1 MLDFR
6 VDTFL
11 AVCRCMSFT
20 RAAAALHITQPAVS
34 QHIRALEAQY
44 GVRFFSFEGKK
55 LTLTDAGRLFL
66 RTATT
71 MRHDAQHLRDALGSL
86 SGGGRRLVFGATLTI
101 GEYVMPAPLAR
112 LLAAE
117 PNVSLR
123 MVVANTA
130 ELLRGLDRGDIDF
143 AIVEGFFEKSEYD
156 SLSYLTER
164 YVAVCAPGYR
174 FRQPVHTLEDLLGE
188 RLLTREPGSG
198 TREILERRLREHNL
212 TVRDFRAVTEIGS
225 LNAIKALVRMV
236 RASRSCMSRP
246 SAPSWKAAR
255 CVRSR
260 CPVFRSC
267 TISPSSGG
275 KAACSR
281 KRTARSSTCCAPRPT
296 EKGRKPE
303 ASSL

>member
-11 AVCRCMSFT
+11 AVCRCMSFP

-225 LNAIKALVRMV
+225 LNAIKALVRMGQGVAFLYEPTV
-236 RASRSCMSRP
+236 RAELESGALREIALSGF
-246 SAPSWKAAR
+246 
-255 CVRSR
+255 
-260 CPVFRSC
+260 PVLHDFTFLWRK
-267 TISPSSGG
+267 SSVF
-275 KAACSR
+275 AQTYR
-281 KRTARSSTCCAPRPT
+281 EIFDLLRTASDRNR
-296 EKGRKPE
+296 EE
-303 ASSL
+303 A

>member
-123 MVVANTA
+123 MIVANTA
-130 ELLRGLDRGDIDF
+130 ELLRELDRGDIDF

-225 LNAIKALVRMV
+225 LNAIKALVRMGQGVAFLYEPTV
-236 RASRSCMSRP
+236 RAELESGALREIALSGF
-246 SAPSWKAAR
+246 
-255 CVRSR
+255 
-260 CPVFRSC
+260 PVLHDFTFLWRK
-267 TISPSSGG
+267 SSVF
-275 KAACSR
+275 AQTYR
-281 KRTARSSTCCAPRPT
+281 EIFDLLRTASDSKR
-296 EKGRKPE
+296 EE
-303 ASSL
+303 A

>member
-1 MLDFR
+1 
-6 VDTFL
+6 
-11 AVCRCMSFT
+11 
-20 RAAAALHITQPAVS
+20 
-34 QHIRALEAQY
+34 
-44 GVRFFSFEGKK
+44 
-55 LTLTDAGRLFL
+55 
-66 RTATT
+66 

-225 LNAIKALVRMV
+225 LNAIKALVRMGQGVAFLYEPTV
-236 RASRSCMSRP
+236 RAELESGALREIALSGF
-246 SAPSWKAAR
+246 
-255 CVRSR
+255 
-260 CPVFRSC
+260 PVLHDFTFLWR
-267 TISPSSGG
+267 

>member
-225 LNAIKALVRMV
+225 LNAIKALVRMGQGVAFLYEPTV
-236 RASRSCMSRP
+236 RAELESGALREIALSGF
-246 SAPSWKAAR
+246 
-255 CVRSR
+255 
-260 CPVFRSC
+260 PVLHDFTFLWRK
-267 TISPSSGG
+267 SSVF
-275 KAACSR
+275 AQTYREIFDLLRTASDR
-281 KRTARSSTCCAPRPT
+281 KR
-296 EKGRKPE
+296 EE
-303 ASSL
+303 A

>member
-123 MVVANTA
+123 MIVANTA

-156 SLSYLTER
+156 SLPYLAER

-174 FRQPVHTLEDLLGE
+174 FRQPVHALEDLLGE

-225 LNAIKALVRMV
+225 LNAIKALVRMGQGVAFLYEPTV
-236 RASRSCMSRP
+236 RAELESGALREIALSGF
-246 SAPSWKAAR
+246 
-255 CVRSR
+255 
-260 CPVFRSC
+260 PVLHDFTFLWRK
-267 TISPSSGG
+267 SSVF
-275 KAACSR
+275 AQTYREIFDLLRTASDR
-281 KRTARSSTCCAPRPT
+281 KR
-296 EKGRKPE
+296 EE
-303 ASSL
+303 A

>member
-71 MRHDAQHLRDALGSL
+71 MRHDAQVLRDALGSL

-123 MVVANTA
+123 MIVANTA

-225 LNAIKALVRMV
+225 LNAIKALVRMGQGVAFLYEPTV
-236 RASRSCMSRP
+236 RAELESGALREIALSGF
-246 SAPSWKAAR
+246 
-255 CVRSR
+255 
-260 CPVFRSC
+260 PVLHDFTFLWRK
-267 TISPSSGG
+267 SSVF
-275 KAACSR
+275 AQTYREIFDLLRTASDR
-281 KRTARSSTCCAPRPT
+281 KR
-296 EKGRKPE
+296 EE
-303 ASSL
+303 A

>member
-86 SGGGRRLVFGATLTI
+86 SGGGRLLVFGATLTI

-225 LNAIKALVRMV
+225 LNAIKALVRMGQGVAFLYEPTV
-236 RASRSCMSRP
+236 RAELESGALREIALSGF
-246 SAPSWKAAR
+246 
-255 CVRSR
+255 
-260 CPVFRSC
+260 PVLHDFTFLWRK
-267 TISPSSGG
+267 SSVF
-275 KAACSR
+275 AQTYREIFDLLRTASDR
-281 KRTARSSTCCAPRPT
+281 KR
-296 EKGRKPE
+296 EE
-303 ASSL
+303 A

>member
-225 LNAIKALVRMV
+225 LNAIKALVRMGQGVAFLYEPTV
-236 RASRSCMSRP
+236 RAELESGALREIALSGFP
-246 SAPSWKAAR
+246 VLHDFTFLWWK
-255 CVRSR
+255 SS
-260 CPVFRSC
+260 VFAQTYREIFDLLRTASD
-267 TISPSSGG
+267 
-275 KAACSR
+275 R
-281 KRTARSSTCCAPRPT
+281 KR
-296 EKGRKPE
+296 EE
-303 ASSL
+303 A

>member
-20 RAAAALHITQPAVS
+20 RAADALHITQPAVS

-44 GVRFFSFEGKK
+44 GARFFSFEGKK
-55 LTLTDAGRLFL
+55 LALTDAGRLFL

-101 GEYVMPAPLAR
+101 GEYIMPAPLAR

-117 PNVSLR
+117 PDVRLR
-123 MVVANTA
+123 MIVANTA
-130 ELLRGLDRGDIDF
+130 ELLRELDRGDIDF

-156 SLSYLTER
+156 SLPYLTER
-164 YVAVCAPGYR
+164 YVAVCAPDYR

-188 RLLTREPGSG
+188 RLLTREAPARG
-198 TREILERRLREHNL
+198 
-212 TVRDFRAVTEIGS
+212 
-225 LNAIKALVRMV
+225 
-236 RASRSCMSRP
+236 RSWS
-246 SAPSWKAAR
+246 
-255 CVRSR
+255 
-260 CPVFRSC
+260 
-267 TISPSSGG
+267 
-275 KAACSR
+275 AACGSI
-281 KRTARSSTCCAPRPT
+281 T
-296 EKGRKPE
+296 
-303 ASSL
+303 

>member
-123 MVVANTA
+123 MIVANTA

-225 LNAIKALVRMV
+225 LNAIKALVRMGQGVAFLYEPTV
-236 RASRSCMSRP
+236 RAELESGALREIALSGF
-246 SAPSWKAAR
+246 
-255 CVRSR
+255 
-260 CPVFRSC
+260 PVLHDFTFLWRK
-267 TISPSSGG
+267 SSVF
-275 KAACSR
+275 AQTYREIFDLLRTASDR
-281 KRTARSSTCCAPRPT
+281 KR
-296 EKGRKPE
+296 EE
-303 ASSL
+303 A

>member
-225 LNAIKALVRMV
+225 LNAIKALVAFLYEPTV
-236 RASRSCMSRP
+236 RAELESGALREIALSGF
-246 SAPSWKAAR
+246 
-255 CVRSR
+255 
-260 CPVFRSC
+260 PVLHDFTFLWRK
-267 TISPSSGG
+267 SSVF
-275 KAACSR
+275 AQTYREIFDLLRTASDR
-281 KRTARSSTCCAPRPT
+281 KR
-296 EKGRKPE
+296 EE
-303 ASSL
+303 A

>member
-174 FRQPVHTLEDLLGE
+174 FRQPVHTLEDL
-188 RLLTREPGSG
+188 
-198 TREILERRLREHNL
+198 

-225 LNAIKALVRMV
+225 LNAIKALVRMGQGVAFLYEPTV
-236 RASRSCMSRP
+236 RAELESGALREIALSGF
-246 SAPSWKAAR
+246 
-255 CVRSR
+255 
-260 CPVFRSC
+260 PVLHDFTFLWRK
-267 TISPSSGG
+267 SSVF
-275 KAACSR
+275 AQTYREIFDLLRTASDR
-281 KRTARSSTCCAPRPT
+281 KR
-296 EKGRKPE
+296 EE
-303 ASSL
+303 A

>member
-123 MVVANTA
+123 MIVANTA

-225 LNAIKALVRMV
+225 LNAIKALVRMGQGVAFLYEPTV
-236 RASRSCMSRP
+236 RAELESGALREIALSGF
-246 SAPSWKAAR
+246 
-255 CVRSR
+255 
-260 CPVFRSC
+260 PVLHDFTFLWRK
-267 TISPSSGG
+267 SSVF
-275 KAACSR
+275 AQTYR
-281 KRTARSSTCCAPRPT
+281 EIFDLLRTASDSKR
-296 EKGRKPE
+296 EE
-303 ASSL
+303 A

>member
-20 RAAAALHITQPAVS
+20 RAADALHITQPAVS

-44 GVRFFSFEGKK
+44 GARFFSFEGKK
-55 LTLTDAGRLFL
+55 LALTDAGRLFL

-101 GEYVMPAPLAR
+101 GEYIMPAPLAR

-225 LNAIKALVRMV
+225 LNAIKALVRMGQGVAFRYEPTV
-236 RASRSCMSRP
+236 RAELESGALREIALSGF
-246 SAPSWKAAR
+246 
-255 CVRSR
+255 
-260 CPVFRSC
+260 PVLHDFTFLWRK
-267 TISPSSGG
+267 SSVF
-275 KAACSR
+275 AQTYR
-281 KRTARSSTCCAPRPT
+281 EIFDLLRTASDSKR
-296 EKGRKPE
+296 EE
-303 ASSL
+303 A

>member
-225 LNAIKALVRMV
+225 LNAIKALVRMGQGVAFLYEPTV
-236 RASRSCMSRP
+236 RAELESGALREIALSGF
-246 SAPSWKAAR
+246 
-255 CVRSR
+255 
-260 CPVFRSC
+260 PVLHDFTFLWRK
-267 TISPSSGG
+267 SSVF
-275 KAACSR
+275 AQTYR
-281 KRTARSSTCCAPRPT
+281 EIFDLLRTASDSKR
-296 EKGRKPE
+296 EE
-303 ASSL
+303 A

>member
-1 MLDFR
+1 M
-6 VDTFL
+6 
-11 AVCRCMSFT
+11 
-20 RAAAALHITQPAVS
+20 
-34 QHIRALEAQY
+34 
-44 GVRFFSFEGKK
+44 
-55 LTLTDAGRLFL
+55 
-66 RTATT
+66 
-71 MRHDAQHLRDALGSL
+71 
-86 SGGGRRLVFGATLTI
+86 FGATLTI

-225 LNAIKALVRMV
+225 LRDAPSKRSSAWG

-246 SAPSWKAAR
+246 SAPSWKAA
-255 CVRSR
+255 
-260 CPVFRSC
+260 
-267 TISPSSGG
+267 
-275 KAACSR
+275 
-281 KRTARSSTCCAPRPT
+281 ARSA
-296 EKGRKPE
+296 
-303 ASSL
+303 

>member
-123 MVVANTA
+123 MIVANTA

-143 AIVEGFFEKSEYD
+143 ALVEGFFDKSEYD
-156 SLSYLTER
+156 SLPYLTER

-225 LNAIKALVRMV
+225 LNAIKALVRMGQGVAFLYEPTV
-236 RASRSCMSRP
+236 RAELESGALREIALSGF
-246 SAPSWKAAR
+246 
-255 CVRSR
+255 
-260 CPVFRSC
+260 PVLHDFTFLWRK
-267 TISPSSGG
+267 SSVF
-275 KAACSR
+275 AQTYREIFDLLRTASDR
-281 KRTARSSTCCAPRPT
+281 KR
-296 EKGRKPE
+296 EE
-303 ASSL
+303 A